1 MADTKTI
8 MTDVEGRMQ
17 RAIDHL
23 EEELNNV
30 RAGKASPN
38 VLNGV
43 MVDYYGSMTPVSG
56 VASVTVPD
64 AKTILIQPWDKKM
77 IKPIEKAIIDS
88 NIGLTPSNNGEQILL
103 SIPPLTEER
112 RKLLVKQIRQEA
124 EGRPAGPV
132 PPEGAAGPLPHQ
144 RPDHQLQEGAEG
156 GNARR
161 RVERRRNAGTETV
174 GEVLQNARR
183 RTRPQGAGDHDGLMP
198 PERTKRDAAVGSI
211 PFRSQS
217 DGADQPIR

>member
-124 EGRPAGPV
+124 ETARV
-132 PPEGAAGPLPHQ
+132 SL
-144 RPDHQLQEGAEG
+144 R
-156 GNARR
+156 NARR
-161 RVERRRNAGTETV
+161 DAVEAFKKAQKEGMPETV

-198 PERTKRDAAVGSI
+198 PERTKRDAADGSI